1 MHSQHRLSLDQG
13 AAVQTPAA
21 PEPMFRP
28 SDDQEISPVLTR
40 FKDHANQV
48 ASAAY
53 AQAQRFCDLT
63 HTHSIAVLSPHLGV
77 HHALTLVLTCVSH

>member
-1 MHSQHRLSLDQG
+1 M
-13 AAVQTPAA
+13 
-21 PEPMFRP
+21 
-28 SDDQEISPVLTR
+28 LTR